1 MKKITLLGAMAA
13 ALLSGCTKV
22 PADHGENGGRLPE
35 DTRLYISAG
44 IALPTASG
52 TRSATDDYPDADTGD
67 TNSDEE
73 VDYEYGHDYESDV
86 RSVLLVFADDANGY
100 ITHTYV
106 SDVAEAP
113 VSGQKFDFVVTG
125 ELSYKKLEE
134 AYKSSAIWKNSNHKV
149 NVWVYCNYT
158 GRLVTLFEG
167 EDGDT
172 AITVGST
179 DWLNWEGS
187 VTEQPSA
194 AGKPADIPNTIWAK
208 GAFLMTNA
216 YNEDNEFEF
225 PGTIEGWDEFTSKD
239 KPYRLG
245 PNAANQTP
253 GEGELKPIRVE
264 RAAAR
269 IDFKDGSEKGNQI
282 YPLMYTTQRATEAG
296 PDGDPEA
303 KEEKSYNL
311 YSVKLTR
318 MALVNMS
325 KNFYYLRRVSDDG
338 KATNAEVGGYEKSR
352 NYVVDTDWSD
362 KIKTEGNEVVG
373 VGVDNT
379 NFNFKLF
386 SLDSSNKP
394 YYDKD
399 AWYVDNIVDVL
410 ARDKEEEKDLWKD
423 NSYHIWRY
431 VTENTI
437 PAPIENQITVQS
449 TGVVFKGQITAGTQ
463 LDNAVQ
469 DSVVNEKVRNALK
482 AAADAGTNGERTE
495 AMKDLYSFEGA
506 LYAGIDELVKA
517 SVIAR
522 GTTLYTA
529 LEKALKAWKLDATT
543 STYIYGGSGTEVLTP
558 EMCYAIIFNI
568 TNTNDQYYEQSA
580 NGKKIDF
587 YGEGATEAAVD
598 NFNTAVAKVQPAP
611 LGITVY
617 RASNEGD
624 SDGWGYYCYYFYW
637 NRHNDNGKPGIM
649 GPMEFATVRNN
660 VYKLA
665 VTKISEFGHPRN
677 PDFDPDPVD
686 PKDPDEEPK
695 VYFQVQVEVLP
706 WVVRVNDIE
715 F

>member
-22 PADHGENGGRLPE
+22 PAEHGENGGRLPE

-52 TRSATDDYPDADTGD
+52 TRSATDDQPNDGNG
-67 TNSDEE
+67 TNSNADP
-73 VDYEYGHDYESDV
+73 DFEYGHDYESDV
-86 RSVLLVFADDANGY
+86 RSVLLVFADDENGY

-113 VSGQKFDFVVTG
+113 VSGQKFDFIVTG

-134 AYKSSAIWKNSNHKV
+134 AYKSDKLWQNSTSTHNV

-158 GRLVTLFEG
+158 GRLVNLFEG
-167 EDGDT
+167 EDEESPIKVGDT
-172 AITVGST
+172 
-179 DWLNWEGS
+179 DWINWKGS
-187 VTEQPSA
+187 VTESPSA

-216 YNEDNEFEF
+216 DNVNNTFAF
-225 PGTIEGWDEFTSKD
+225 PATIEGWDNFTSKD
-239 KPYRLG
+239 KPYCLG
-245 PNAANQTP
+245 PDGAEQTP
-253 GEGELKPIRVE
+253 GEGELTPIRVE

-269 IDFKDGSEKGNQI
+269 IDFKDGSEDKDQT
-282 YPLMYTTQRATEAG
+282 YPLLYTTQRATEAG
-296 PDGDPEA
+296 PDGEPEA

-325 KNFYYLRRVSDDG
+325 KDFYYLRRVSDDG
-338 KATNAEVGGYEKSR
+338 TATGATVGGRER
-352 NYVVDTDWSD
+352 PQNYVVDTDWSE
-362 KIKTEGNEVVG
+362 KMKTEGNEVVG
-373 VGVDNT
+373 VGVENDH
-379 NFNFKLF
+379 FNFKLF
-386 SLDSSNKP
+386 GLKDNKP
-394 YYDKD
+394 YYNKD
-399 AWYVDNIVDVL
+399 AWYVDNISDVL
-410 ARDKEEEKDLWKD
+410 ESKEMDLWNDK
-423 NSYHIWRY
+423 SYHIWRY

-437 PAPIENQITVQS
+437 PGIDNQITVQS
-449 TGVVFKGQITAGTQ
+449 TGVVFKGQITAGSQ
-463 LDNAVQ
+463 LENAVTNN
-469 DSVVNEKVRNALK
+469 VVSNKVKMALE
-482 AAADAGTNGERTE
+482 AAEAGKNGTERTAE
-495 AMKDLYSFEGA
+495 MKDLYSFEGA

-517 SVIAR
+517 SVVAR
-522 GTTLYTA
+522 GSTLYTA
-529 LEKALKAWKLDATT
+529 LLKALSAWKLDANT
-543 STYIYGGSGTEVLTP
+543 STYIYNKQGTTEALTP
-558 EMCYAIIFNI
+558 EICYAIIFKV
-568 TNTNDQYYEQSA
+568 TDEEDQYYVESA
-580 NGKKIDF
+580 VGKKIDF
-587 YGEGATEAAVD
+587 FGDNATDEAVD

-660 VYKLA
+660 VYKLS
-665 VTKISEFGHPRN
+665 VTKISEFGHPRI

-695 VYFQVQVEVLP
+695 VYFQVKVEVLP